1 MKKSSF
7 LAELK
12 FLLSHRKVLISVTA
26 VALVP
31 VLYAAMFIWAFWDP
45 YANLE
50 DLPVAIVNEDTG
62 AEFEGETLQVGKEL
76 TEKLKES
83 EQFNFKVVSK
93 EEGYKGLENR
103 DYYLLVEI
111 PEDFSKNATTV
122 LDDDPK
128 KLELKYVP
136 NESTNFLSSQI
147 GETAMKEIKA
157 EISKNITAT
166 YAETMFTSV
175 KKLADGL
182 GQASD
187 GTKKLKDGVSELNN
201 GSKTLS
207 DNLGTLASKTVE
219 FKNGV
224 NSAASGSN
232 SIADGSSQLT
242 NGLEEVNN
250 NLPKLVNGTAALET
264 GVKTMKEQLPT
275 QIAAGISQ
283 QLQGSVDS
291 ISAGI
296 DQLDTQLSS
305 GLSKQLTV
313 GIVNGLSTK
322 LAEQTVSTQAQSL
335 AQIKKG
341 LVDSGLLKQQQADYF
356 FNQVASNSPTKEQI
370 EQQYKAQLQK
380 ELEPSITAGV
390 SSGVHQGLST
400 FKTSLTSQLL
410 ASTNGLEDQ
419 LKAKTDPAFDQ
430 LLAGVDQIGSGQ
442 TTLQNGVSKLYNG
455 SVQLTEGADQL
466 SGGMK
471 QLSSG
476 AIQLQDGASKLA
488 DGSNQLKSGTDKLL
502 DGSKTLADKLSE
514 GAKEANSVNAS
525 EDTYDMMGEP
535 VKVKKEAVNEVP
547 NYGTGFSP
555 YFISLGLFV
564 GALMITIVYELKT
577 PVARPKNALAW
588 FGSKFGILAIV
599 GIIQALLVDS
609 ILLLVLKLEVAN
621 LPMFL
626 LTSLIVSFVFMALIQ
641 MLVTLLG
648 DPGRFI
654 AIIVLILQLT
664 TSAGT
669 FPMELLPN
677 ALQPINALLPMTY
690 SIQAFKAA
698 ISSGDISYLWH
709 NNFILIGYMIAFILI
724 TIGFLAVSL
733 KRNQDAEITAKMGT
747 KEV

>member
-1 MKKSSF
+1 MEKSSF

-12 FLLSHRKVLISVTA
+12 FLLSHRKVLISVLA
-26 VALVP
+26 VTFVP

-45 YANLE
+45 YANLD
-50 DLPVAIVNEDTG
+50 DLPVAVVNEDTG
-62 AEFEGETLQVGKEL
+62 AEFEGETLHLGKEVAD
-76 TEKLKES
+76 KLKES
-83 EQFNFKVVSK
+83 NQFNFHVVSK
-93 EEGYKGLENR
+93 EDGYKGLKNR

-111 PEDFSKNATTV
+111 PKDFSKNATTV

-136 NESTNFLSSQI
+136 NESTNFLSAQI
-147 GETAMKEIKA
+147 GDTAMKQIKA
-157 EISKNITAT
+157 EISKNISST

-175 KKLADGL
+175 KKLANGL
-182 GQASD
+182 SQASD
-187 GTKKLKDGVSELNN
+187 GTKQLKDGVSKLDD

-207 DNLGTLASKTVE
+207 ENLGTLASKTAE
-219 FKNGV
+219 FKEGV
-224 NSAASGSN
+224 NSAASGSH
-232 SIADGSSQLT
+232 SIADGSSQIT
-242 NGLEEVNN
+242 NGLKEVNN
-250 NLPKLVNGTAALET
+250 NLPKLVNGTAALEA

-283 QLQGSVDS
+283 KLQGSVS
-291 ISAGI
+291 NISAGI
-296 DQLDTQLSS
+296 DQLDTQLSA
-305 GLSKQLTV
+305 GLSKELTA

-322 LAEQTVSTQAQSL
+322 LAEQTVATQAQSL

-356 FNQVASNSPTKEQI
+356 FNQVASQSATKEQI

-390 SSGVHQGLST
+390 STGIHQGLSK
-400 FKTSLTSQLL
+400 FETSLTNQLL

-419 LKAKTDPAFDQ
+419 LKAKTDPAFNQ
-430 LLAGVDQIGSGQ
+430 LLAGVEQIGSGQ
-442 TTLQNGVSKLYNG
+442 ITLQNGVNKLYNG
-455 SVQLTEGADQL
+455 SVNLTNGANQL
-466 SGGMK
+466 STGMN

-476 AIQLQDGASKLA
+476 ATQLQNGASKLA
-488 DGSNQLKSGTDKLL
+488 DGSTQLKSGTEKLL
-502 DGSKTLADKLSE
+502 DGSNTLAKKLTE
-514 GAKEANSVNAS
+514 GAKEANSVKADKN
-525 EDTYDMMGEP
+525 TYDMMGEP
-535 VKVKKEAVNEVP
+535 VEVKKESINKVP

-564 GALMITIVYELKT
+564 GALVITIVYELRT
-577 PVARPKNALAW
+577 PVTRPKNAFAW

-599 GIIQALLVDS
+599 GIIQALFVDV
-609 ILLLVLKLEVAN
+609 ILLFVLKLDVAN
-621 LPMFL
+621 LPLFL
-626 LTSLIVSFVFMALIQ
+626 LTSIIVSFVFMSLIQ

-654 AIIVLILQLT
+654 AIIILILQLT

-677 ALQPINALLPMTY
+677 ALQPINAFLPMTY
-690 SIQAFKAA
+690 SIQAFKSA